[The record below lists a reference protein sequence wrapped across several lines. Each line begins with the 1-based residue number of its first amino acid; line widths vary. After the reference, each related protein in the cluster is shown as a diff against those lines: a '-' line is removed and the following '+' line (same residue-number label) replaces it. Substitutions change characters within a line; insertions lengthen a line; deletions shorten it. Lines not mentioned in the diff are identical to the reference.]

1 MGDDC
6 YLKPMILEDIAKLT
20 GTDPST
26 ISRVSNS
33 KYVQTDFG
41 IIPLKHFFSESL
53 KNMEGEDISTKEI
66 KKQLRLIVDQEDKM
80 HPYTDDQLVE
90 KLKELGYNIARRTI
104 AKYRAQMNIP
114 ITGQRKRLKNS

>member
-41 IIPLKHFFSESL
+41 IIPLKHFFSEAL
-53 KNMEGEDISTKEI
+53 KNMDGEDISTKEI

-104 AKYRAQMNIP
+104 AKYRDQLNIP
-114 ITGQRKRLKNS
+114 ITGQRKRLKNT